1 MALANRALGARPIGR
16 IRGQPRAD
24 LAGVLLEARDARLR
38 FGGQIRLNR
47 EPVRFAMPREHRRR
61 RGFQLVRLRFEIGAR
76 ATPMFRRIARSLHA
90 IDREHLA
97 TD

>member
-61 RGFQLVRLRFEIGAR
+61 RGFQFLIEGRLHEQTNLSSGRQQQTGGVLR
-76 ATPMFRRIARSLHA
+76 
-90 IDREHLA
+90 
-97 TD
+97 